1 MRSFLRQLPSLS
13 VVIRTNSQAQFCDF
27 ALRLETSKET
37 MKAMTD
43 EIKPMLDLIDPQLR
57 EPYRRPQSDVIMERC
72 RSALENFKHYAHGIS
87 CSTMGMH

>member
-1 MRSFLRQLPSLS
+1 MPSLS
-13 VVIRTNSQAQFCDF
+13 AMIQTNSQEQFRDF
-27 ALRLETSKET
+27 ALWLEASKET

-43 EIKPMLDLIDPQLR
+43 EIKPMLDLIDPQLL
-57 EPYRRPQSDVIMERC
+57 EPDRRPQSDVIMERC